1 MIAKPT
7 PCVMSCQAEISCSIA
22 WHGHGEGIFPIASR
36 PQQPKELASIIAE
49 RASRLVGSL
58 MQIGAFLIT
67 VLRIV
72 SQKPSLTSL
81 PSITRYC
88 SKVCDMMS
96 AAPAAVC
103 HAGTLALTDG
113 SQKEA
118 FGKSNGEDIACF
130 SLVSILLITPGAS
143 YSLPVAASVSTEKSG
158 RASLIRLPSL
168 TRSQASP
175 SYLTAAAI
183 ALEASITE
191 PPPTATIKSAFCS
204 RASLAAALT
213 EVTRGLGS
221 MPENSTTSKPVSAFL
236 TRSSKPL
243 RTTLP
248 PP

>member
-1 MIAKPT
+1 
-7 PCVMSCQAEISCSIA
+7 
-22 WHGHGEGIFPIASR
+22 
-36 PQQPKELASIIAE
+36 
-49 RASRLVGSL
+49 
-58 MQIGAFLIT
+58 
-67 VLRIV
+67 
-72 SQKPSLTSL
+72 
-81 PSITRYC
+81 
-88 SKVCDMMS
+88 MMS

-158 RASLIRLPSL
+158 RAPLIRLPSL

-221 MPENSTTSKPVSAFL
+221 MQENSTTSKPVSAFL
-236 TRSSKPL
+236 TRSSRPL